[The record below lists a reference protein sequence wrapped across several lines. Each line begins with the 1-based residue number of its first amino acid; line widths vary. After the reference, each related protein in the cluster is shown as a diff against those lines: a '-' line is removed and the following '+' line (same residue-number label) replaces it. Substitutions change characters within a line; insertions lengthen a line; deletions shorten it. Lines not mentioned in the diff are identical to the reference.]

1 MPSGN
6 GQAWKLGV
14 GDRQLRHDLGGRFD
28 VGFTEAGLR
37 HRLELPLKVPLE
49 QVKVSKGPR

>member
-1 MPSGN
+1 
-6 GQAWKLGV
+6 LGV